1 MLFYQPAY
9 SRRFANTMKNY
20 FGKEIAEKYDDDQ
33 SIYNPSIV
41 NTMVNFL
48 ANLAGNG
55 TALEFG
61 IGTGRIAL
69 PLSQKGI
76 KMHGI
81 DFSPD
86 MIAQLQSKP
95 GADSI
100 GITIGNFAE
109 MKVNK
114 SFRLVFLVFNTIT
127 NLTTQDAQVN
137 CFNNA
142 AAHLEPGGCF
152 VIETFIP
159 ELRLLPHGQ
168 TIRPH
173 QFNETRFDFD
183 EYNVATQELVSHH
196 YKNING
202 SFQGHS
208 LPFRYVWPSEL
219 DLMARLAGMK
229 LKERWSD
236 WNKQPFTNESTA
248 HISVWEKHS

>member
-1 MLFYQPAY
+1 
-9 SRRFANTMKNY
+9 MKNY

-33 SIYNPSIV
+33 SIYEPKVLNSAV
-41 NTMVNFL
+41 EFL
-48 ANLAGNG
+48 AKLADGG

-76 KMHGI
+76 KVQGI
-81 DFSPD
+81 DLSPD

-100 GITIGNFAE
+100 GITIGNFSE
-109 MKVNK
+109 TKVNQR
-114 SFRLVFLVFNTIT
+114 FQLVFLVFNTIT
-127 NLTTQDAQVN
+127 NLTTQDEQVD
-137 CFNNA
+137 CFRNA
-142 AAHLEPGGCF
+142 AAHLEIGGCF

-159 ELRLLPHGQ
+159 ELRLLPHGE
-168 TIRPH
+168 TIRPY
-173 QFNETRFDFD
+173 QFNQSRFDFD

-196 YKNING
+196 YINVDG
-202 SFQGHS
+202 AFKGYC

-229 LKERWSD
+229 LRERWSD
-236 WNKQPFTNESTA
+236 WNRQPFMNESA
-248 HISVWEKHS
+248 SHISVWEKRS